1 MFRATLRS
9 ARHTPFG
16 VSGRDGSATAS
27 TALNPDDKPF
37 VIFGKSLIFFWKISI
52 YIFFVI
58 FVIYKKK

>member
-1 MFRATLRS
+1 MSNAKQNKKATPKDMFRATLRS

-37 VIFGKSLIFFWKISI
+37 VIFGKSLIFF
-52 YIFFVI
+52 
-58 FVIYKKK
+58 